1 MIPSDHSPRLILSN
15 CPAAAITVGSY
26 PKINFA
32 QVGRIRSSPRM
43 DRLGA
48 GRPLFHRKFGH
59 WEIPDVGGGQAGANS
74 DGSGR
79 NEAVGLVQGHSAIC
93 ELATPRPGAD
103 SLGHTERREASAFT
117 RRRATSSSPGRK
129 HRQISSTEI
138 AQSQGS
144 VPTRRSRTS

>member
-103 SLGHTERREASAFT
+103 SLGHTERREAQ
-117 RRRATSSSPGRK
+117 RVHQTSSHEFLAGPQTPPDLFHGDRAEPRLGA
-129 HRQISSTEI
+129 HQT
-138 AQSQGS
+138 Q
-144 VPTRRSRTS
+144 PD